1 MWYILL
7 YIPKYILTFAAVLLT
22 LCYSL
27 MKYKVSYEDRTGQ
40 VFSFDTLNP
49 EAYYY
54 MRCLEKCS
62 IKSFTISLTESAQ
75 KGGQYEQ
82 QPE

>member
-7 YIPKYILTFAAVLLT
+7 CIPKDILTFAAVLLT
-22 LCYSL
+22 LNTTL
-27 MKYKVSYEDRTGQ
+27 MMYKVSYTDSAGQ
-40 VFSFDTLNP
+40 VFSFITFNP
-49 EAYYY
+49 EMY
-54 MRCLEKCS
+54 CLVRELERCS
-62 IKSFTISLTESAQ
+62 IKSFTISLAGAIQ